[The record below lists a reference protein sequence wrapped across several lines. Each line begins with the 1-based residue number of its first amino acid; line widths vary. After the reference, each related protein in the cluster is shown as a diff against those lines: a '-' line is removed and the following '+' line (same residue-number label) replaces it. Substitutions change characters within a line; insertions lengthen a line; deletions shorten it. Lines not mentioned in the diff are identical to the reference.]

1 MPSLTR
7 ALRGAVLRAGCEV
20 VSESPDVGG
29 LACSCPDTQ
38 AKVDLLNSIALLSAC
53 DPEIASFAL
62 SLRRG
67 WREDRA
73 FAAGVVAW
81 TQKHV
86 RWIEEPGERFQAPRL
101 TLSSRLGDC
110 DCSAMLIAALCLATG
125 LSARVVGLADQNGDG
140 IHAAAQVEL
149 EGRWIWAEAS
159 VADLPLGS
167 DPRDVMRDP
176 LARPAGMAAA
186 PGRTTGDDVRDAL
199 QPYGLDLNTVIV
211 GGSAVAGGVVGAATG
226 AKGPTLG
233 RTLGGAAIGAGV
245 AMGGLLAFFVLGGG
259 P

>member
-1 MPSLTR
+1 M
-7 ALRGAVLRAGCEV
+7 RAGCDV
-20 VSESPDVGG
+20 LSENENVGG
-29 LACSCPDTQ
+29 LECSCPDTQ
-38 AKVDLLNSIALLSAC
+38 SKVDLLNGIALLSAT
-53 DPEIASFAL
+53 DPEIAGFAL

-67 WREDRA
+67 WRKDAE
-73 FAAGVVAW
+73 FAAGVVGW
-81 TQKHV
+81 TQKHI

-101 TLSSRLGDC
+101 TLSSGIGDC

-125 LSARVVGLADQNGDG
+125 LRARVVGLADENGNG

-149 EGRWIWAEAS
+149 GGRWVWAEAS

-199 QPYGLDLNTVIV
+199 QPYGLTLGTVIV